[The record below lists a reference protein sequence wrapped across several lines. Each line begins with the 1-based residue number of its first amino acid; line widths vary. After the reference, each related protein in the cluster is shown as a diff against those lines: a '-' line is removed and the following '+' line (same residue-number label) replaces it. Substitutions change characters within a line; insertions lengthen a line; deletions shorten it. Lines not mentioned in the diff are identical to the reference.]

1 MTTEGT
7 VEVAGGQIKCV
18 VWDLDNTIWD
28 GVLLEDEA
36 VTLRPG
42 VVETLAELDRRG
54 ILHSIASR
62 NEHNLA
68 AAKLDELGI
77 LDYFLF
83 PKINFGI
90 KSQSIK
96 AIAED
101 INIGIDTLAFVD
113 DQPFELDEVR
123 HSHPEVTCLDAAAL
137 ADFLTLPCL
146 QPRFITE
153 DSKLRRKLYQ
163 DNIRRVTAEESFA
176 GPQEEFLATL
186 DMHFT
191 IGRATEDDLQR
202 AVELT
207 ERTHQL
213 NTTGK
218 TFDYDELDALRKS
231 DDHLLFVSSLD
242 DRYGTYGKIGLTL
255 VEKKGGAWVICLLL
269 MSCRVMS
276 RGVGMIMIQHLAQKA
291 RAAGVRLQ
299 AEFVETD
306 RNRMMYVTYRFGGF
320 EEIERDGDWSLL
332 QLAEDR
338 PVAFPEYM
346 KVSVDE

>member
-1 MTTEGT
+1 
-7 VEVAGGQIKCV
+7 
-18 VWDLDNTIWD
+18 LDNTVWD
-28 GVLLEDEA
+28 GILLEDSD

-42 VVETLAELDRRG
+42 VVEALRELDCRG

-62 NEHNLA
+62 NEHEA
-68 AAKLDELGI
+68 ASAKLAELGI

-83 PKINFGI
+83 PQINFGI

-96 AIAED
+96 AIAEA
-101 INIGIDTLAFVD
+101 INIGIDTLAFID

-123 HSHPEVTCLDAAAL
+123 HAHPAVTCIDAAEL
-137 ADFLTLPCL
+137 PELVNMPCL
-146 QPRFITE
+146 KPRFITE
-153 DSKLRRKLYQ
+153 DSALRRKLYQ
-163 DNIRRVTAEESFA
+163 DNIRRVSAEESFE
-176 GPQEEFLATL
+176 GPQEAFLETL
-186 DMHFT
+186 EMRFT
-191 IGRATEDDLQR
+191 IARANEDDLQR

-231 DDHLLFVSSLD
+231 DRHMLFVNSLE

-255 VEKKGGAWVICLLL
+255 VEKKDDAWVICLLL

-276 RGVGMIMIQHLAQKA
+276 RGVGMIMIQHLAQQA
-291 RAAGVRLQ
+291 RATGVKLQ
-299 AEFVETD
+299 AEFVETP

-320 EEIERDGDWSLL
+320 EEVARDGDWSLL
-332 QLAEDR
+332 QLSEDR
-338 PVAFPEYM
+338 PVAFPEYV
-346 KVSVDE
+346 KVTVDE